1 MRGEMRGFDFG
12 VGVWYSG
19 GKEGPAP
26 GRLHVWFDNRQQI
39 KASGGYFLL
48 FVLKVRKSGK
58 NSIDYVGDAS
68 YHGNDNFHYHA
79 SPLQSN
85 IPTGAG
91 RVEETNRLEPS
102 ASIGLSIAWC
112 VCLVKWEWGKRHW
125 GRLGLN

>member
-1 MRGEMRGFDFG
+1 MRGEMRGVDFG

-19 GKEGPAP
+19 GKEGSAP
-26 GRLHVWFDNRQQI
+26 GRLHVSVRPPKGIQTLAVI
-39 KASGGYFLL
+39 FLL

-79 SPLQSN
+79 SPLQSS